1 MRPRQDWCSSL
12 GAQAQKLFKHS
23 CEEAPLMELA
33 KWGLAVVARIVEDTH
48 KVYDEYASFPVYW
61 KQVLPAI
68 SAAIKKGEPYM
79 HQPKHNCMFRDAC
92 TEFGPLFALSFHVE
106 FRHSKVWGYH
116 NTWVL
121 VAPRAWSSSSCS
133 SAAAASSY
141 SSKRQTATGT

>member
-12 GAQAQKLFKHS
+12 GAQAQKHFKHS

-48 KVYDEYASFPVYW
+48 FPVYW

-79 HQPKHNCMFRDAC
+79 HQPKHKM
-92 TEFGPLFALSFHVE
+92 
-106 FRHSKVWGYH
+106 
-116 NTWVL
+116 
-121 VAPRAWSSSSCS
+121 
-133 SAAAASSY
+133 
-141 SSKRQTATGT
+141 SKRVQVDGQWVQLYVPRCLHGVRTPVCSLGFEASRGPSFSPDLDTFAPSVPRGVSTQ